1 MNGKT
6 QFVWE
11 FFLKC
16 ELNNSVFDEEN
27 PVVLLK
33 LMWQSL
39 LQLENRRF
47 SKIRVMKLC
56 EKKSRFAGQKKEN
69 LINYADEL
77 SADFQN
83 HGIPA

>member
-1 MNGKT
+1 MR
-6 QFVWE
+6 QF
-11 FFLKC
+11 
-16 ELNNSVFDEEN
+16 
-27 PVVLLK
+27 
-33 LMWQSL
+33 L

-47 SKIRVMKLC
+47 SKIRVMEIRVMKLC

-83 HGIPA
+83 RGIPA